1 MPEGLDA
8 KITTHFATL
17 EDPRRGPALLHP
29 LLDIVAIALCAVI
42 CGADDWEEV
51 ELFGQ
56 TKEAWLR
63 RFLSLP
69 HGIPSH
75 DTFTRVFARLNPQQF
90 EACFASWVKVVAEA
104 GAGKVLAIDGKT
116 LRRSHDH
123 TLGKEAIHMVS
134 AWAVDSG
141 LVLGQVKVDDKSN
154 EVTAIPEL
162 LSWLDLKG
170 CTVSIDAMG
179 CQKEIAKQIIAQQGN
194 YVLALKGNQEKLE
207 ERTQVLFAHAQTRA
221 GREMEG
227 NQARQVGKDH
237 GRHEKRLCETLATR
251 EWLYYL
257 DPDGA
262 WPNLQTVARVTA
274 ERTLDGKTGVDTRYL
289 ISSLPCNA
297 PLLLQS
303 IRDHWGVENGL
314 HWVLDVAFREDDSR
328 VRKGHGAQNFS
339 LLRRL
344 ALNLLRQDHSV
355 KAGIKAKRRK
365 AGWDETYLAH
375 ILAP

>member
-1 MPEGLDA
+1 MPEGLDT

-17 EDPRRGPALLHP
+17 EDPRTGPALLHP

-75 DTFTRVFARLNPQQF
+75 DTFNRVFARLNPEQF
-90 EACFASWVKVVAEA
+90 EACFASWVKAVAEA
-104 GAGKVLAIDGKT
+104 GTGKVLAIDGKA

-141 LVLGQVKVDDKSN
+141 LVLGQIKVDDKSN
-154 EVTAIPEL
+154 EITAIPEL
-162 LSWLDLKG
+162 LRWLDLKG

-227 NQARQVGKDH
+227 DQARQVGKEH

-274 ERTLDGKTGVDTRYL
+274 ERTLDGKTSVDTRYF

-344 ALNLLRQDHSV
+344 ALNLLRQDHST
-355 KAGIKAKRRK
+355 KAGVKAKRRK
-365 AGWDETYLAH
+365 AGWDEVYLAH